1 MNRTL
6 KCPLLVLFT
15 IVLVFSQSNVFSQ
28 ETCKVLK
35 PEISGKY
42 IGDCK
47 NGLADGKGLAEGI
60 DKYEG
65 KFKKGLPN
73 GQGTY
78 TWSTGEVYKGSWFEG
93 KKHGEGKFTFK
104 SNEKDSTANGIWKN
118 DVFLRTK
125 VENPYNIHRVNGIK
139 RYNVYRSGD
148 GDKVMLAIM
157 KDGNNNSTVRGL
169 TFFCTSGMTYSVG
182 PKLGYEG
189 VMFPCTLRIIYT
201 TSNSY
206 NTASIACEFE
216 VEIKT
221 PGIWD
226 IKLDN

>member
-1 MNRTL
+1 MYRTL
-6 KCPLLVLFT
+6 KVSLSVLFT
-15 IVLVFSQSNVFSQ
+15 IVFVFSQSNVFSQ

-35 PEISGKY
+35 SEISGSY

-78 TWSTGEVYKGSWFEG
+78 TWSTGEVYKGSWYEG
-93 KKHGEGKFTFK
+93 KKRGNGKLTFK
-104 SNEKDSTANGIWKN
+104 SNGIDSTKTGIWEN
-118 DVFLRTK
+118 DVFVRTK
-125 VENPYNIHRVNGIK
+125 VESPTTIHRVNGIK

-169 TFFCTSGMTYSVG
+169 SFFCTSGMTYSVG